1 VDIRTAM
8 DDDYDEMFTA
18 FSRVVTAGEG
28 FPQSP
33 PLSREDFDS
42 YWIQQSSVV
51 SVAKFG
57 GYLVGAYYIRPNFVG
72 RAAHIANAGYFV
84 LEAYRG
90 TGVGRALVEHSLR
103 EAKRLGFDAMM
114 FNLVFESNLARAL
127 YRRLGFE
134 EIGRIPRA
142 LPEEDAFIYWR
153 SLADVQ
159 GVEEVPS
166 LGSLQHFEGLESRQ
180 DVQGGQN
187 VEGVEGVGDVEGV
200 GT

>member
-1 VDIRTAM
+1 VPVDIRAAQ

-18 FSRVVTAGEG
+18 FSRVVTAGDG

-42 YWIQQSSVV
+42 YWIKQSSVV

-57 GYLVGAYYIRPNFVG
+57 GYLVGAYYVRPNFVG

-142 LPEEDAFIYWR
+142 LPGEDAFLYWR

-159 GVEEVPS
+159 GFEDVPS
-166 LGSLQHFEGLESRQ
+166 LESLQRLEGLERRQ
-180 DVQGGQN
+180 AGPDGH
-187 VEGVEGVGDVEGV
+187 GVGGV
-200 GT
+200 GP